1 MLSSPEFDH
10 PPEVGVEQTESASAA
25 PTPEASSQATSLPE
39 SSSVMTSGP
48 SQGSVAPA
56 VSPRGEPVRVVITR
70 GEEIVLDR
78 EITGSIRLRPV
89 GDELWLVPPRGVVN
103 WVNDPRLVGAKP
115 GFPGSAMLA
124 GHISQAGK
132 PGPFYGLTQTQLGD
146 TVTVAY
152 DSGDRVTGPV
162 EDILRPE
169 KLDLPVEKI
178 RSGDKPVLWLVTCDP
193 STPFVNGHYLGN
205 VLVYVGQLTVSR

>member
-1 MLSSPEFDH
+1 MLSSSELEPLPESS
-10 PPEVGVEQTESASAA
+10 VEQTESASAA
-25 PTPEASSQATSLPE
+25 PTPEASSQASLQEP
-39 SSSVMTSGP
+39 SSVTTSSP

-56 VSPRGEPVRVVITR
+56 VSPRGEPVRVVIMR

-103 WVNDPRLVGAKP
+103 WVNDPRLAGAKP
-115 GFPGSAMLA
+115 GFPGAAMLA

-132 PGPFYGLTQTQLGD
+132 PGPFYGLTQTQMGD
-146 TVTVAY
+146 AVTVAY

-178 RSGDKPVLWLVTCDP
+178 RSGDKPALWLVTCDP

-205 VLVYVGQLTVSR
+205 VLLYVGQLTVSR

>member
-1 MLSSPEFDH
+1 M
-10 PPEVGVEQTESASAA
+10 
-25 PTPEASSQATSLPE
+25 
-39 SSSVMTSGP
+39 
-48 SQGSVAPA
+48 
-56 VSPRGEPVRVVITR
+56 RVVITR
-70 GEEIVLDR
+70 GEQIVLDR

-89 GDELWLVPPRGVVN
+89 GDELWLVPPRGVVS
-103 WVNDPRLVGAKP
+103 WVHDARLADAKP

-124 GHISQAGK
+124 GHISQSGK
-132 PGPFYGLTQTQLGD
+132 PGPFYGLTQTRQGD